1 MKFVLYAIAVV
12 AILFGVVVMV
22 SGGYVFQQTVGA
34 ILVLIGTTSLGFSVV
49 INRLERLYHIRKE

>member
-12 AILFGVVVMV
+12 GILVGVVIMA

-34 ILVLIGTTSLGFSVV
+34 ILILVGTTSLGFSVV
-49 INRLERLYHIRKE
+49 VNRLERLLHRDD